1 MEEDDTLTKHL
12 SQKDP
17 IISLYAEEE
26 IEDVST
32 TSSVT
37 KSNTVIT
44 GQVSEVSS
52 TSEDNYQIPST
63 SSKSIFMDLY
73 EEDILNT
80 DSENVNNTENTSAS
94 DAAGTKKRNPG
105 LLLLGEYAD
114 SGNDTEEEALNA
126 LKVRQDKSKETVE
139 NASSKDA
146 GREDVVSETVIN
158 ENKPLET
165 SVESDMTKVL
175 EELPLTVGKN
185 SSLVEEKVED
195 KNDSDSHAMQDTRQA
210 KLERSVSK
218 EEGQIS
224 AESDSSDSEQSSEDR
239 KDSIKQKDSKK
250 DKGKK
255 KDKKKKKKKRK
266 KQKHSGDKKDS
277 DVTGKLKHRHWCYML
292 LFNFTLGLFP
302 FYCTTYIYWS
312 LSFPLFVFFSPCTYI
327 IIHKAKETQGCAPR
341 KNGME
346 PSFLNL

>member
-32 TSSVT
+32 TSSFT
-37 KSNTVIT
+37 KSNAVIT

-52 TSEDNYQIPST
+52 TSEGNYQVPST
-63 SSKSIFMDLY
+63 SSKSVFMDLY

-80 DSENVNNTENTSAS
+80 DSENVNNTEKDTSAS
-94 DAAGTKKRNPG
+94 DAAGTEKRKPG

-114 SGNDTEEEALNA
+114 SGNDTEEEVLNA
-126 LKVRQDKSKETVE
+126 LKVKQGTSKETVE

-146 GREDVVSETVIN
+146 GSEDVVGETVTD

-165 SVESDMTKVL
+165 SVESDITKVL
-175 EELPLTVGKN
+175 EELPLTVGKD

-195 KNDSDSHAMQDTRQA
+195 KNDSDSHAAQDARQA

-239 KDSIKQKDSKK
+239 KDSLKQKDLKRNKS
-250 DKGKK
+250 KK
-255 KDKKKKKKKRK
+255 KDKKKKKRKQK
-266 KQKHSGDKKDS
+266 KQKHSGDKKES
-277 DVTGKLKHRHWCYML
+277 DVTGKLKRRHWCYML
-292 LFNFTLGLFP
+292 WFNFTL
-302 FYCTTYIYWS
+302 IS
-312 LSFPLFVFFSPCTYI
+312 LLLYHLQLLVFVFSFVFFFSCMYV
-327 IIHKAKETQGCAPR
+327 IIH
-341 KNGME
+341 
-346 PSFLNL
+346 

>member
-52 TSEDNYQIPST
+52 TSEDNYQVPNT

-73 EEDILNT
+73 EEDIFNT
-80 DSENVNNTENTSAS
+80 DSKNVNNTEKDTSAN
-94 DAAGTKKRNPG
+94 DAVGTNKRKPG

-126 LKVRQDKSKETVE
+126 LKIRQDKSKETVE

-146 GREDVVSETVIN
+146 GSEDVVSETVIN
-158 ENKPLET
+158 ESKPLET
-165 SVESDMTKVL
+165 SAESDMTKVL
-175 EELPLTVGKN
+175 EELPLTVGKD

-195 KNDSDSHAMQDTRQA
+195 ENDSDSHAMQDARQG

-250 DKGKK
+250 DKSKK

-266 KQKHSGDKKDS
+266 KQKYSGDKKDS

-292 LFNFTLGLFP
+292 LFNVTRISLLFP
-302 FYCTTYIYWS
+302 TYIYWS
-312 LSFPLFVFFSPCTYI
+312 SFFLCFFFLSCMYI
-327 IIHKAKETQGCAPR
+327 IMHKAKETQGSALR
-341 KNGME
+341 KME
-346 PSFLNL
+346 GSPVF

>member
-52 TSEDNYQIPST
+52 TSEDNYQVPST
-63 SSKSIFMDLY
+63 SSKSVFMDLY
-73 EEDILNT
+73 EEDIFNT
-80 DSENVNNTENTSAS
+80 DSKNVNNTEKDTSAN
-94 DAAGTKKRNPG
+94 DAAGTNKRKPG

-126 LKVRQDKSKETVE
+126 LKIRQDKSKETVE

-146 GREDVVSETVIN
+146 GSEDVVSETVIN

-165 SVESDMTKVL
+165 SAESDMTKVL
-175 EELPLTVGKN
+175 EELPFTVGKD

-195 KNDSDSHAMQDTRQA
+195 KNNSDSHAIQDVRQA

-239 KDSIKQKDSKK
+239 KDSIKQKK
-250 DKGKK
+250 DKSKK

-266 KQKHSGDKKDS
+266 KQKHSVDKKDS
-277 DVTGKLKHRHWCYML
+277 DVTGKVKHRHWCYML
-292 LFNFTLGLFP
+292 LFNVTCISLLLYHLHYFTGLRF
-302 FYCTTYIYWS
+302 FLCFFF
-312 LSFPLFVFFSPCTYI
+312 LSCMYI
-327 IIHKAKETQGCAPR
+327 IIHKAKETQGCALR
-341 KNGME
+341 KIEGSPVFWTCE
-346 PSFLNL
+346 I

>member
-1 MEEDDTLTKHL
+1 MDEDDTLTKHL

-80 DSENVNNTENTSAS
+80 DSENVNNTEKDTSAS
-94 DAAGTKKRNPG
+94 DAAGTKKRKPG

-126 LKVRQDKSKETVE
+126 LKVRQDKSKETLE

-146 GREDVVSETVIN
+146 GSEDVVSETVIN

-165 SVESDMTKVL
+165 AESDMTKVL
-175 EELPLTVGKN
+175 EELPITVGKD

-250 DKGKK
+250 DKSKK

-266 KQKHSGDKKDS
+266 KQKYSGDKKDS
-277 DVTGKLKHRHWCYML
+277 DVTGKVKCRHWC
-292 LFNFTLGLFP
+292 
-302 FYCTTYIYWS
+302 
-312 LSFPLFVFFSPCTYI
+312 
-327 IIHKAKETQGCAPR
+327 
-341 KNGME
+341 
-346 PSFLNL
+346 

>member
-52 TSEDNYQIPST
+52 TSEDNYQVPST
-63 SSKSIFMDLY
+63 SSKSVFMDLY
-73 EEDILNT
+73 EEDIFNT
-80 DSENVNNTENTSAS
+80 DSKNVSNTEKDTSAN
-94 DAAGTKKRNPG
+94 DAAETKKRKPG

-126 LKVRQDKSKETVE
+126 LKIRQDKSKETVE

-146 GREDVVSETVIN
+146 GSEDVVSETVIN

-165 SVESDMTKVL
+165 SAESDMTKVL
-175 EELPLTVGKN
+175 EELPLTVGKD
-185 SSLVEEKVED
+185 SSLVED
-195 KNDSDSHAMQDTRQA
+195 KNDSDSHAMQDARQA

-250 DKGKK
+250 DKSKK

-266 KQKHSGDKKDS
+266 KQKYSGDKKDS

-292 LFNFTLGLFP
+292 LFNVTRISLLFP
-302 FYCTTYIYWS
+302 TYIYWS
-312 LSFPLFVFFSPCTYI
+312 SFFLCFFFLSCMYI
-327 IIHKAKETQGCAPR
+327 IMHKAKETQGSALR
-341 KNGME
+341 KIEGS
-346 PSFLNL
+346 PVF

>member
-80 DSENVNNTENTSAS
+80 DSENVNNTEKDTSAS
-94 DAAGTKKRNPG
+94 DAAGTKKRKPG

-114 SGNDTEEEALNA
+114 SGNDTEEEVLNA
-126 LKVRQDKSKETVE
+126 LKVRQDKSKETLE

-146 GREDVVSETVIN
+146 GSEDVVSETVIN

-165 SVESDMTKVL
+165 AESDMTKVL
-175 EELPLTVGKN
+175 EELPITVGKD

-250 DKGKK
+250 DKSKK

-266 KQKHSGDKKDS
+266 KQKYSGDKKDS
-277 DVTGKLKHRHWCYML
+277 DVTGKVKCRHWC
-292 LFNFTLGLFP
+292 
-302 FYCTTYIYWS
+302 
-312 LSFPLFVFFSPCTYI
+312 
-327 IIHKAKETQGCAPR
+327 
-341 KNGME
+341 
-346 PSFLNL
+346 

>member
-1 MEEDDTLTKHL
+1 MEEDGTLTKHL

-26 IEDVST
+26 LEDVST

-80 DSENVNNTENTSAS
+80 DSENVNNTGKDTSAS
-94 DAAGTKKRNPG
+94 DAAGTMKRKPG

-126 LKVRQDKSKETVE
+126 LKVRQDKSKEMVE
-139 NASSKDA
+139 NASSEDA
-146 GREDVVSETVIN
+146 GSEDVVSEKVIN

-165 SVESDMTKVL
+165 SPESDMTKVL
-175 EELPLTVGKN
+175 EDLPLTVGKD

-239 KDSIKQKDSKK
+239 KDSIKQKK
-250 DKGKK
+250 DKSKK

-266 KQKHSGDKKDS
+266 KQKHSVDKKDS
-277 DVTGKLKHRHWCYML
+277 DITGKLKHRHWCYML
-292 LFNFTLGLFP
+292 LFNVT
-302 FYCTTYIYWS
+302 CIS
-312 LSFPLFVFFSPCTYI
+312 LSLYHLHLLVFFFPLFFFSLMHVHYHAQSKGNSRQCS
-327 IIHKAKETQGCAPR
+327 K
-341 KNGME
+341 KN
-346 PSFLNL
+346 

>member
-17 IISLYAEEE
+17 IISLYTEEE

-52 TSEDNYQIPST
+52 TSEDNYQVPST
-63 SSKSIFMDLY
+63 SSKSVFMDLY

-80 DSENVNNTENTSAS
+80 DSKNVNNTEKHTSAS
-94 DAAGTKKRNPG
+94 DAAGTKKRKPG

-114 SGNDTEEEALNA
+114 SGNDTEEEVLNA

-146 GREDVVSETVIN
+146 GSEDIISETVID

-165 SVESDMTKVL
+165 SAESDKTKVL
-175 EELPLTVGKN
+175 EELPLTVGKD

-195 KNDSDSHAMQDTRQA
+195 KNNSDSHAMQDGRQA

-250 DKGKK
+250 DKSKK

-266 KQKHSGDKKDS
+266 KQKHLGDKKDS

-292 LFNFTLGLFP
+292 LFNVTRISLLLYYFI
-302 FYCTTYIYWS
+302 YIYWS
-312 LSFPLFVFFSPCTYI
+312 SCLPLFFYFFLSCMYI
-327 IIHKAKETQGCAPR
+327 IILKSKETQGCALKKIEGSPL
-341 KNGME
+341 
-346 PSFLNL
+346 F